1 MIQLDSLEKSSGTVI
16 YNGDRQDILSLPV
29 EKIKELFRSSGL
41 IIFRGFGVSGDQMK
55 AFSKQ
60 FTSRFIRDSNR
71 TFVDDFLGLVDQG
84 MYALGPHCENGT
96 TAFRPDAV
104 WFCCA
109 VPAKQGGETLFWDG
123 VRVWKELSEELKQL
137 FVSKKKIIFSN
148 CYSAEAWKH
157 FLGAGTTLDDV
168 RQKLDSLEGL
178 TYLIEEDLSIS
189 VEFALPSAFKTKY
202 GDRNVFAHS
211 FMMEYSETGEIDYFK
226 TGTVKF
232 EDGSLIPETAVYE
245 IKEVLDRLTEVIPLQ
260 AGELVMVDNSRFL
273 HGRRAFNDKRRQIYS
288 LLSYLNF

>member
-1 MIQLDSLEKSSGTVI
+1 MIEIDSLEKSSGKII
-16 YNGDRQDILSLPV
+16 YSSDRQDILSLPV
-29 EKIKELFRSSGL
+29 EKIKELFKLSGL
-41 IIFRGFGVSGDQMK
+41 LIFKGFDVSCDQMK

-60 FTSRFIRDSNR
+60 FTSRYIRDSNR

-123 VRVWKELSEELKQL
+123 VRVWEELSEELKQL
-137 FVSKKKIIFSN
+137 FISKKKIIFSN
-148 CYSAEAWKH
+148 WYPAEAWKH
-157 FLGAGTTLDDV
+157 FLGTGATLDDV
-168 RQKLDSLEGL
+168 KQKLNSIEGL
-178 TYLIEEDLSIS
+178 TYAIAEDLSIS
-189 VEFALPSAFKTKY
+189 IEFALPSALKTKY
-202 GDRNVFAHS
+202 GDREVFAHS
-211 FMMEYSETGEIDYFK
+211 FMMEYSETGEMDYFK

-245 IKEVLDRLTEVIPLQ
+245 IQEVLDRLTEVIPLQ

-273 HGRRAFNDKRRQIYS
+273 HGRRAFNDERRQIFS